1 MKGEQ
6 SWRVCQD
13 LRDLN
18 KCVKYRSAPALNTLD
33 IILDKLNK
41 KLISNIDFS
50 NGYYHIPLT
59 EKSKGYMSFFLGD
72 TIMEW
77 NRLSQG
83 YSEAPRIFCNFV
95 KRIFNSDEF
104 QISYD
109 LLTNKE
115 QLEISHVKSFGDC
128 LETFMDDIWCYSDPA
143 KGLEGHLPIIKM
155 VMSALQRAGVRLGPK
170 KCTFATYKV
179 KVLGV
184 SVDSELFLNTKK
196 ASSILLWTRPNS
208 LCETQSRI
216 YSLNYWERFLPCL
229 REIIAPWF
237 LMLRSQKFYW
247 DAACNDAFDQLKALI
262 IADIRLAIPDANSS
276 LVLAVDASKIASSQ
290 ILFIRSD
297 DGKLRV
303 AGCNS
308 RIFSVNDS

>member
-1 MKGEQ
+1 M
-6 SWRVCQD
+6 
-13 LRDLN
+13 
-18 KCVKYRSAPALNTLD
+18 
-33 IILDKLNK
+33 
-41 KLISNIDFS
+41 
-50 NGYYHIPLT
+50 
-59 EKSKGYMSFFLGD
+59 
-72 TIMEW
+72 
-77 NRLSQG
+77 SQG
-83 YSEAPRIFCNFV
+83 YSEAPRLFCNFV

-184 SVDSELFLNTKK
+184 SVDSRNSELFLNTKK

-247 DAACNDAFDQLKALI
+247 DAAYNDAFDQLKALI
-262 IADIRLAIPDANSS
+262 IADICLAIPNANSS
-276 LVLAVDASKIASSQ
+276 LVLAVNASKIASSQ
-290 ILFIRSD
+290 ILFIRGD

-308 RIFSVNDS
+308 RIFSVNGSRRDPNYKESISLATGFKVFSSYL